1 MRWPAI
7 VAMVAG
13 CVTADGDV
21 LSVGALLTN
30 CEQVPGRQSDDQAC
44 NFTEVCAVPDPRDP
58 ACCQTFVSC
67 RDGLLQFDPYCSPN
81 CRSCVDDSACPPG
94 MAVCDGNQCVACTDP
109 GMCEPCPAGLAP
121 VVRNGCRT
129 CACARPT
136 ECAVGGP
143 CPNGEQC
150 YPGMV
155 CAPGCSPADAG
166 CCANV
171 CAATGCPSPAP
182 LGCDTACADPT
193 CTEGCVTTACECVDA
208 RWVCRAGCG
217 QRSGVCFQPT

>member
-121 VVRNGCRT
+121 LVRNGCRT
-129 CACARPT
+129 CACAPPT

-143 CPNGEQC
+143 VPQRRAVL
-150 YPGMV
+150 PGHGV
-155 CAPGCSPADAG
+155 R
-166 CCANV
+166 
-171 CAATGCPSPAP
+171 
-182 LGCDTACADPT
+182 
-193 CTEGCVTTACECVDA
+193 A
-208 RWVCRAGCG
+208 RV
-217 QRSGVCFQPT
+217 